1 MQQEINKAIDIL
13 RKGGV
18 ILYPTDTIW
27 GIGCDATNS
36 EAVEKIYKIKQR
48 AESKAMLVLINDSSE
63 LDKYVESVPDIAY
76 ELIDVTVKPLTIIYD
91 DAIGLASNLIASD
104 GSVGIRVTKEEF
116 SNQLCKRLK
125 KPIVST
131 SANISGEKTPATFRE
146 IDNAILDSVDYV
158 VNYRQDDDYAL
169 KSSEIIKLSKSGT
182 IKIIRKWYPIKF
194 RDLNTY

>member
-158 VNYRQDDDYAL
+158 VNYRQD
-169 KSSEIIKLSKSGT
+169 
-182 IKIIRKWYPIKF
+182 
-194 RDLNTY
+194 RDPFAR

>member
-146 IDNAILDSVDYV
+146 IDIWQV
-158 VNYRQDDDYAL
+158 VAL
-169 KSSEIIKLSKSGT
+169 CLEDWIS
-182 IKIIRKWYPIKF
+182 
-194 RDLNTY
+194 D

>member
-76 ELIDVTVKPLTIIYD
+76 ELIDVAVKPLTIIYD

-182 IKIIRKWYPIKF
+182 IKIIRK
-194 RDLNTY
+194 

>member
-131 SANISGEKTPATFRE
+131 SANISGKKTPATFRE

-182 IKIIRKWYPIKF
+182 IKIIRK
-194 RDLNTY
+194 